1 MRWTSSL
8 GAEFVGTFVLVFG
21 GTGSAVLAAS
31 FLTPAGADSG
41 LGIGFAGV
49 SLAFGLTVLT
59 MAYAVGHISG
69 GHFNPA
75 ITIGLAAAK
84 RFAWKDAVPYIVTQV
99 IAAIAASATLWV
111 IAINHEGTTKDS
123 LAAGGFAANGYGDHS
138 PGQYNLF
145 AGLVIE
151 IVLTA
156 VFLIVI
162 MGTTDKRA
170 SKGFAALAI
179 GLALTLIHFV
189 SIPVTNT
196 SVNPARS
203 TGPAVMLAFGG
214 ESWGLAQFW
223 LFWLAPIVGGV
234 IGALVYQLIAQRDTI
249 SDAAVMGVD
258 DTGPTRVLANSDPAH
273 PSTRSQRPGSW
284 RSVTAFDLA
293 RSTAGSATSAAHR
306 PRRDAGVLASA
317 DFVSLSP
324 RFSVSS
330 RPDSPSSRSGLISPP
345 RGGGHSCCA

>member
-1 MRWTSSL
+1 MSTLVEADMRFTTRL
-8 GAEFVGTFVLVFG
+8 GAEFLGTFVLVFC
-21 GTGSAVLAAS
+21 GTGSAVLAAT
-31 FLTPAGADSG
+31 FLTPVGTDTG

-59 MAYAVGHISG
+59 MAYAVGHLSG

-75 ITIGLAAAK
+75 ITLGLAAAR
-84 RFAWKDAVPYIVTQV
+84 RFELKEAIPYLVSQV
-99 IAAIAASATLWV
+99 LAAIAASATLWV

-156 VFLIVI
+156 VFLVVI

-179 GLALTLIHFV
+179 GLALTLIHLV

-203 TGPAVMLAFGG
+203 TGPAIMLAFGG
-214 ESWGLAQFW
+214 ESWGLGQLW

-234 IGALVYQLIAQRDTI
+234 LGAFAYQFVSERDTV
-249 SDAAVMGVD
+249 SDAAVMGVPPS
-258 DTGPTRVLANSDPAH
+258 GPEDI
-273 PSTRSQRPGSW
+273 PGQ
-284 RSVTAFDLA
+284 
-293 RSTAGSATSAAHR
+293 
-306 PRRDAGVLASA
+306 P
-317 DFVSLSP
+317 
-324 RFSVSS
+324 
-330 RPDSPSSRSGLISPP
+330 
-345 RGGGHSCCA
+345 